1 MNILQQAV
9 GKVINF
15 IIPHYIIRE
24 AFKDKLPNYRAAP
37 VSIDELV
44 MTRVIRPR
52 VMVDLDVKGGQI
64 MVVDTDGVMP
74 AYVDMRTSIFEL
86 PAEKFMYRT
95 MLSVLSAS
103 FIPYAV
109 SFNNNNTPAYFMPS
123 GNNSDL
129 LSAAQRVGNSMSN
142 IQPLSTSDVEII
154 GYNTILIRQN
164 IRSTG
169 IYSVRV
175 LVGNEENLNNLPIKM
190 LPQIT
195 KLCELAIKAYIYR
208 EMIINMDQGFNAGG
222 QIIGT
227 VKNIVETYADANEM
241 YETYLK
247 EEIGGAAHLADPTRK
262 RRFLKLSISPGL

>member
-1 MNILQQAV
+1 MNLIQQAV
-9 GKVINF
+9 NKVINF
-15 IIPHYIIRE
+15 IIPHHIVRE
-24 AFKDKLPNYRAAP
+24 AFKDKLPQYRGAP
-37 VSIDELV
+37 ISLDELV
-44 MTRVIRPR
+44 MIKVIRPR
-52 VMVDLDVKGGQI
+52 VLIDMDVKGGQI
-64 MVVDTDGVMP
+64 MVVDTDGVQP

-103 FIPYAV
+103 FIPYAI
-109 SFNNNNTPAYFMPS
+109 SFNNNNTPAYYMPN

-129 LSAAQRVGNSMSN
+129 LSAAQRVGNAMSN
-142 IQPLSTSDVEII
+142 MQPLSTSDIEII

-169 IYSVRV
+169 IYSMRI

-195 KLCELAIKAYIYR
+195 KLCEYAIKAYIYR
-208 EMIINMDQGFNAGG
+208 ELIILMDQGFLEGG
-222 QIIGT
+222 QSIGSI
-227 VKNIVETYADANEM
+227 KSIVESYADANEM